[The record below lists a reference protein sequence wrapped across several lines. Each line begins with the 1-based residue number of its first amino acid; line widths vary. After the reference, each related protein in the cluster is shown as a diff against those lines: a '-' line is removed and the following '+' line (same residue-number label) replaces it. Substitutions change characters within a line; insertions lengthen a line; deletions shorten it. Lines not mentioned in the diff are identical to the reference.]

1 MRSCE
6 SRGSFV
12 FPLMH
17 ARRNIPT
24 SKGVME
30 LKFGFLLNNAL
41 TRIVDERVSI
51 FWTGEAKFNELRW

>member
-1 MRSCE
+1 M
-6 SRGSFV
+6 

-30 LKFGFLLNNAL
+30 LGFGFLLNNAL
-41 TRIVDERVSI
+41 ARIVDERVSI
-51 FWTGEAKFNELRW
+51 FWTGEAKFNALKW